1 MLAAHDFCQV
11 SYNNLAAVELG
22 YLANKDGR
30 GIITYNS
37 FAISEDGIPLSL
49 QYQQTFLRPL
59 EDLGKAKLR
68 KEIPFE
74 DKESYY
80 WYKGITKVNE
90 QLSNEL
96 HKIHI
101 ADREAD
107 IYNLFFCAFE
117 TYTDLLIRAKHN
129 RKLDGGSALWDS
141 VGQQDAAVTMELQI
155 PDKTGNKRVPIT
167 VEVRYHNVEIL
178 RPKDSG
184 SEYESVCMSAIELKQ
199 VSPKGGMAGRII
211 ALETADNTKL

>member
-1 MLAAHDFCQV
+1 M
-11 SYNNLAAVELG
+11 
-22 YLANKDGR
+22 
-30 GIITYNS
+30 
-37 FAISEDGIPLSL
+37 
-49 QYQQTFLRPL
+49 

-80 WYKGITKVNE
+80 WYKGITKVNG

-107 IYNLFFCAFE
+107 TYDLFFCAFE
-117 TYTDLLIRAKHN
+117 TNTDLLIRAKHN

-211 ALETADNTKL
+211 ALETADNTKR